1 MNDQLRDSL
10 NRRKE
15 QNLNRRKIMVTEHEK
30 SSYQDGYIM
39 GHTAFTPDN
48 EERIRSVGGGRL
60 GRADGPVMKAYGPE
74 LRLGKTKSMPGFGE
88 SLQSLIEMR
97 EQMDEEIKLE
107 AERILTTAVE
117 QIQKVMPIL
126 NYTPEMIGLLFQPTQ
141 PSKAEVQAAKEVL
154 ERREKINNE
163 NCSR

>member
-1 MNDQLRDSL
+1 
-10 NRRKE
+10 
-15 QNLNRRKIMVTEHEK
+15 MVTEHEK
-30 SSYQDGYIM
+30 SSDQDGYIM
-39 GHTAFTPDN
+39 GHTAFTPDK

-60 GRADGPVMKAYGPE
+60 GREDSPFMQTTRAT
-74 LRLGKTKSMPGFGE
+74 LGKVQRPIGFGAG
-88 SLQSLIEMR
+88 LQSLIEMR
-97 EQMDEEIKLE
+97 EQMDEEIKME